1 MWGSVAK
8 RLWLKASAQE
18 DVATLRVL
26 YPLFSSPACALAQ
39 VRAESEVL
47 RSMLTTLPPE
57 LLLGNKAFA
66 FERMVDTSL
75 AFSKRVMS
83 QLASAGSNRAAV
95 MRPTLTRQQN
105 LRKEYI
111 YQPGFRAKTDAC
123 LTPICE
129 RHASRA

>member
-1 MWGSVAK
+1 MAGREKSSGSDQTLGVVWGSVAK

-57 LLLGNKAFA
+57 LLLGNPHDHLLGIW
-66 FERMVDTSL
+66 V
-75 AFSKRVMS
+75 
-83 QLASAGSNRAAV
+83 AS
-95 MRPTLTRQQN
+95 
-105 LRKEYI
+105 
-111 YQPGFRAKTDAC
+111 F
-123 LTPICE
+123 
-129 RHASRA
+129 